1 MRNGKKT
8 IRKELIK
15 NMIFNIVLF
24 TILFTVFS
32 LFIFYQVDKYLYTS
46 IDSQLMQIKANL
58 SDITRMNPPDDFKK
72 PRVTENSN
80 AYRYCRV
87 LCQGKTAGETAL
99 LFCRIDTYSHSGC
112 AYYHAA

>member
-46 IDSQLMQIKANL
+46 IDSQLMQIKAN
-58 SDITRMNPPDDFKK
+58 
-72 PRVTENSN
+72 
-80 AYRYCRV
+80 
-87 LCQGKTAGETAL
+87 
-99 LFCRIDTYSHSGC
+99 
-112 AYYHAA
+112 